1 MKKGIQTRLM
11 ALCTIGV
18 LGTGVLLTT
27 ASAIGAYNVSYS
39 DAVRLGTNIST
50 STASSLEGEYEYIL
64 ESIAEA
70 EVNPDGDVTFDSIS
84 LLSDGDYSLSEY
96 DEIVNSIEPDG
107 MTFLP
112 AVRNSDGDV
121 VTLAAFNNGSDIVLG
136 ELEYDYLG
144 AYLSGMSDKEGEAAF
159 LIDEYGNVIITSM
172 AAEEKNNI
180 SADYGFKNVLN
191 SLNSEDPFDDNSEAL
206 GGKTLVCCTGIADSG
221 LYAVYAASYSKLFM
235 SYYSL
240 LLILIVIFLICAASA
255 IAVSF
260 FVSRAVAKPVSDAAD
275 RLAKLSAGDLTSPC
289 SVNKNKDETG
299 LLSESLSRTIESLSL
314 YIKDIDYT
322 LSEISSGNLAVSS
335 NVRYD
340 GDFEG
345 IRRSLNGIREKLAA
359 TMSNFNTA
367 GTQVQQGS
375 DSISSGAQL
384 LADNAAVEA
393 ASIEEINSMTQA
405 IKSNAER
412 TGTDTARASELMDN
426 VTEII
431 SRGGKTVND
440 MADSINE
447 IRTTSEEI
455 QQIATI
461 IEDIAFQTNILALNA
476 AVEAARAGE
485 AGKGFAVVADEVR
498 SLASRS
504 SDAAKETMAL
514 IERSGTAVS
523 HGTATAAETV
533 SSFDDI
539 DKSISEFAAL
549 IRNISD
555 ASQEQVQA
563 IADIDSGL
571 QNITG
576 IIQANSAS
584 AEESAAACY
593 NLKNQ
598 ATILQEEVSKF
609 TI

>member
-11 ALCTIGV
+11 ALCSVGV
-18 LGTGVLLTT
+18 LGTGVLLT
-27 ASAIGAYNVSYS
+27 AVSAIGAYNVSYS
-39 DAVRLGTNIST
+39 DAVRLGTNISS

-70 EVNPDGDVTFDSIS
+70 EVNPDGDVTFDCIS
-84 LLSDGDYSLSEY
+84 LLADADYSLSEY
-96 DEIVNSIEPDG
+96 TEILSSIEPDG

-112 AVRNSDGDV
+112 AVKNSDGDV
-121 VTLAAFNNGSDIVLG
+121 ITLAAFNNGSDIVLG

-144 AYLSGMSDKEGEAAF
+144 AYLSGMSDKEGEAVF
-159 LIDEYGNVIITSM
+159 LIDEQGNIIITSM
-172 AAEEKNNI
+172 EAEEKTNI
-180 SADYGFKNVLN
+180 STDYGFQNVLN
-191 SLNSEDPFDDNSEAL
+191 GLNSEEPFNDNSELL

-221 LYAVYAASYSKLFM
+221 LYAVYAAGYSRLFASYN
-235 SYYSL
+235 SL
-240 LLILIVIFLICAASA
+240 LSILIIIFLICVALAIAASL
-255 IAVSF
+255 
-260 FVSRAVAKPVSDAAD
+260 FVSRAVAKPVSDTAE
-275 RLAKLSAGDLTSPC
+275 RLAKLSEGDLTSTC
-289 SVNKNKDETG
+289 NVNKNKDETG
-299 LLSESLSRTIESLSL
+299 LLSESLSKTIENLSL
-314 YIKDIDYT
+314 YIRDIDYT

-335 NVRYD
+335 DVRYD

-345 IRRSLNGIREKLAA
+345 IKRSLNGIKENLAA
-359 TMSNFNTA
+359 TMTNFNAA
-367 GTQVQQGS
+367 GTYVQQGS

-393 ASIEEINSMTQA
+393 ASIEEINSMTQT

-412 TGTDTARASELMDN
+412 TGADTAKASELMDN
-426 VTEII
+426 VAEII
-431 SRGGKTVND
+431 SQGGKTVND
-440 MADSINE
+440 MTNSINE

-455 QQIATI
+455 QQIAAI

-514 IERSGTAVS
+514 IERSSTAVS
-523 HGTATAAETV
+523 HGTSTAAETV
-533 SSFDDI
+533 RSFDDI

-549 IRNISD
+549 IRNISA

-563 IADIDSGL
+563 ITDIDSRL

-576 IIQANSAS
+576 IIQSNSAS

-598 ATILQEEVSKF
+598 AAILQEEVSKF

>member
-11 ALCTIGV
+11 ALCSVGV
-18 LGTGVLLTT
+18 LGTGILLTA
-27 ASAIGAYNVSYS
+27 ASAVGAYNLSYS

-70 EVNPDGDVTFDSIS
+70 EVNSDGDVTFDCIS
-84 LLSDGDYSLSEY
+84 LLSDSDYSLSEY
-96 DEIVNSIEPDG
+96 SEILDSIEPDG

-112 AVRNSDGDV
+112 AVNNSEGEV
-121 VTLAAFNNGSDIVLG
+121 VTLAAFNDGSDIVLG

-159 LIDEYGNVIITSM
+159 LIDEYGNIVITSRE
-172 AAEEKNNI
+172 AEEKNNI
-180 SADYGFKNVLN
+180 STDFGFRNVLN
-191 SLNSEDPFDDNSEAL
+191 NLDSEEPFDDNSDVL

-221 LYAVYAASYSKLFM
+221 LYAVYAASYSKLFA

-240 LLILIVIFLICAASA
+240 LSVLLVIFVICVALA

-260 FVSRAVAKPVSDAAD
+260 FVSRAVARPVSDTAE
-275 RLAKLSAGDLTSPC
+275 RLAKLSEGDLTSPC
-289 SVNKNKDETG
+289 NINKNKDETG
-299 LLSESLSRTIESLSL
+299 LLSESLSKTIESLSL
-314 YIKDIDYT
+314 YIEDIDYT
-322 LSEISSGNLAVSS
+322 LSEISTGNLAVTSD
-335 NVRYD
+335 VRYD

-345 IRRSLNGIREKLAA
+345 IKRSLNGIRENLAV
-359 TMSNFNTA
+359 TMSNFNIA

-393 ASIEEINSMTQA
+393 ASIEEINSMTGT
-405 IKSNAER
+405 IKFNAER
-412 TGTDTARASELMDN
+412 TGADTARASKLMDN

-431 SRGGKTVND
+431 SKGEKTVKD
-440 MADSINE
+440 MADSITE
-447 IRTTSEEI
+447 ISTTSEEI
-455 QQIATI
+455 QKIATI

-476 AVEAARAGE
+476 AVEAARAGD

-504 SDAAKETMAL
+504 SEAAKETMVL
-514 IERSGTAVS
+514 IERSCTAVS
-523 HGTATAAETV
+523 HGTVTSAETV
-533 SSFDDI
+533 RSFENI
-539 DKSISEFAAL
+539 GKSISEFAEL
-549 IRNISD
+549 IRSISN
-555 ASQEQVQA
+555 ASVEQVQA
-563 IADIDSGL
+563 ISDIDSGL

-584 AEESAAACY
+584 AEESAAACH
-593 NLKNQ
+593 NLKSQ
-598 ATILQEEVSKF
+598 AAILQEEVSKF

>member
-1 MKKGIQTRLM
+1 MKKGIQTGLM

-70 EVNPDGDVTFDSIS
+70 EVNPDGDVTFDCIS

-96 DEIVNSIEPDG
+96 DEIINSIEPDG

-172 AAEEKNNI
+172 AAEEKTNI
-180 SADYGFKNVLN
+180 STDYGFKNVLN

-393 ASIEEINSMTQA
+393 ASIEEINSMTQS

-412 TGTDTARASELMDN
+412 TGTDTARASELMYN

-431 SRGGKTVND
+431 SRGGKTVKD

-461 IEDIAFQTNILALNA
+461 IEDISFQTNILALNA

>member
-431 SRGGKTVND
+431 SRGGKTVKD

>member
-1 MKKGIQTRLM
+1 MKKGIQTRLI
-11 ALCTIGV
+11 ALCSVGV
-18 LGTGVLLTT
+18 LGTGILLTAA
-27 ASAIGAYNVSYS
+27 ASVGAYNVSYS

-50 STASSLEGEYEYIL
+50 STASSLEGEYEYLL

-70 EVNPDGDVTFDSIS
+70 EVSADGDVTFDCIS

-96 DEIVNSIEPDG
+96 DTILNSIETDG

-112 AVRNSDGDV
+112 AVKNSDGDV
-121 VTLAAFNNGSDIVLG
+121 VTLAAFNNGSNIVLG

-159 LIDEYGNVIITSM
+159 LIDEYGNIIIASSE
-172 AAEEKNNI
+172 AEEKSNI
-180 SADYGFKNVLN
+180 LTDFGFENVLN
-191 SLNSEDPFDDNSEAL
+191 GLNSDEPFDDVSKEL
-206 GGKTLVCCTGIADSG
+206 GGKVLVCCTGIADTG
-221 LYAVYAASYSKLFM
+221 LYVVYSASYSKLFA

-240 LLILIVIFLICAASA
+240 LLILIIIFLICAALSVS
-255 IAVSF
+255 VSF
-260 FVSRAVAKPVSDAAD
+260 FVSRAVAKPVSEAAD
-275 RLAKLSAGDLTSPC
+275 RLAKLSEGDLTSPC
-289 SVNKNKDETG
+289 RVNKNNDETG
-299 LLSESLSRTIESLSL
+299 LLSESLSRTINSLSL

-322 LSEISSGNLAVSS
+322 LSEISSGNLSVSS
-335 NVRYD
+335 DVRYD

-345 IRRSLNGIREKLAA
+345 IRHSLNDIREKLAA
-359 TMSNFNTA
+359 AMSNFNIA

-384 LADNAAVEA
+384 LADNAAEEA
-393 ASIEEINSMTQA
+393 ASIEEINSMTQT
-405 IKSNAER
+405 IKSNAEK

-431 SRGGKTVND
+431 SRGEKTVKD

-455 QQIATI
+455 QQIAVI

-476 AVEAARAGE
+476 AVEAARAGD

-504 SDAAKETMAL
+504 SDAAKETMVL
-514 IERSGTAVS
+514 IERSSTAVS
-523 HGTATAAETV
+523 HGTATSAETV
-533 SSFDDI
+533 RSFDDI
-539 DKSISEFAAL
+539 GKSISEFAEL
-549 IRNISD
+549 IRSISD
-555 ASQEQVQA
+555 ASQEQVKA
-563 IADIDSGL
+563 ITDIDSGL

-584 AEESAAACY
+584 AEESAAACF

-598 ATILQEEVSKF
+598 AAILQEEVSKF
-609 TI
+609 TV

>member
-96 DEIVNSIEPDG
+96 DEIINSIEPDG

-172 AAEEKNNI
+172 AAEEKTNI

-191 SLNSEDPFDDNSEAL
+191 SLNSEEPFDDNSEAL

-240 LLILIVIFLICAASA
+240 LLILIVIFFICAASA

-345 IRRSLNGIREKLAA
+345 IRRSLNGIRENLAVA
-359 TMSNFNTA
+359 MSNFNAA

-431 SRGGKTVND
+431 SRGGKTVKD

>member
-11 ALCTIGV
+11 ALCSVGV
-18 LGTGVLLTT
+18 LGTGILLTA

-39 DAVRLGTNIST
+39 DAIRLGTNIST

-70 EVNPDGDVTFDSIS
+70 EVNPDGDVTFDCIS
-84 LLSDGDYSLSEY
+84 LLSDADYSLSEY
-96 DEIVNSIEPDG
+96 TEILTSIEPDG

-112 AVRNSDGDV
+112 AVKNSAGDV

-159 LIDEYGNVIITSM
+159 LIDEYGNIIITSM
-172 AAEEKNNI
+172 AAEEKINI
-180 SADYGFKNVLN
+180 LTDFGFKNVLN
-191 SLNSEDPFDDNSEAL
+191 SLNSEEPFDDNSEVL

-221 LYAVYAASYSKLFM
+221 LYAVYAASYSNLFA

-240 LLILIVIFLICAASA
+240 LLILIVIFLICAALA
-255 IAVSF
+255 ISVSF

-275 RLAKLSAGDLTSPC
+275 RLAKLSSGDLTSPC
-289 SVNKNKDETG
+289 NVNKNKDETG
-299 LLSESLSRTIESLSL
+299 LLSESLSKTIESLSL

-335 NVRYD
+335 DVIYD

-345 IRRSLNGIREKLAA
+345 IRRSLNGIKENLAVA
-359 TMSNFNTA
+359 MSNFNAA

-412 TGTDTARASELMDN
+412 TGTDTVRASVLMDN
-426 VTEII
+426 VAEII
-431 SRGGKTVND
+431 SQGGKTVKD
-440 MADSINE
+440 MTDSINE

-461 IEDIAFQTNILALNA
+461 IEEIAFQTNILALNA

-504 SDAAKETMAL
+504 SDAAKETMVL
-514 IERSGTAVS
+514 IERSSVAVS
-523 HGTATAAETV
+523 RGTTTAAETV
-533 SSFDDI
+533 RSFDDI
-539 DKSISEFAAL
+539 DKSIGEFATL
-549 IRNISD
+549 IRNISN

-563 IADIDSGL
+563 ITDIDSGL
-571 QNITG
+571 QDITG
-576 IIQANSAS
+576 IIQSNSAS

>member
-70 EVNPDGDVTFDSIS
+70 EVNPDGDVTFDCIS

-96 DEIVNSIEPDG
+96 DEIINSIEPDG

-172 AAEEKNNI
+172 AAEEKTNI

-191 SLNSEDPFDDNSEAL
+191 SLNSEEPFDDNSEAL

-431 SRGGKTVND
+431 SRGGKTVKD